1 MSGYPIPAQRFEA
14 APYREPSNLA
24 DVLER
29 VLDKGIVIAGDITI
43 DLLHIELLT
52 IKLRLLIAS
61 ADKAREMGIDW
72 WASDPY
78 LSSKARQELE
88 GDRSIQE
95 RVDRLERA
103 IEAFTASRDG
113 DGQHRGEAEGERTP
127 AAGDDEAG
135 R

>member
-29 VLDKGIVIAGDITI
+29 VLDKGIVIAGDVTI
-43 DLLHIELLT
+43 DLLQIELLT

-78 LSSKARQELE
+78 LSSRARQELE
-88 GDRSIQE
+88 GDRSLNE
-95 RVDRLERA
+95 RMDRLERA
-103 IEAFTASRDG
+103 IEAFASRAGNGRQEADLRREGASRD
-113 DGQHRGEAEGERTP
+113 
-127 AAGDDEAG
+127 DESG